1 MAGAAKDLSFAQRQ
15 ESIPACGVILLK
27 MAEGDVRAE
36 YLSGSELQ
44 NEDGSWRY
52 SFLVNE
58 ADLPG
63 GVELED
69 VREANI
75 IEPYWECPEAEE
87 VPEDECP
94 ARTIRCFEAIEDAVE
109 IEDDDFIGVLRFDE
123 ECDVWCLHRISADA
137 LRQEQSQEIDALD
150 YEAWPPDA
158 EFTGADDTYLT
169 HMPRRFLPEDGVRIS
184 LAQIGGGTIEVQV
197 FVDGAPL
204 LDEPASFNGVRT
216 LVIPNSGFDPAWRDT
231 IIEGGSVIT
240 VEIVD
245 ADYTPYAVNWQGLR
259 VAFLGRCVA

>member
-123 ECDVWCLHRISADA
+123 ECDVWCLHRISANA

-158 EFTGADDTYLT
+158 EFTGPTSVYLT
-169 HMPRRFLPEDGVRIS
+169 TMPRNFLPSDGLRIS
-184 LAQIGGGTIEVQV
+184 VAQIGSGTISFKVKLGTQ
-197 FVDGAPL
+197 DL
-204 LDEPASFNGVRT
+204 LAGPMVLNGVRT
-216 LVIPNSGFDPAWRDT
+216 LVIPNSGFDLAWRDAQIPGGT
-231 IIEGGSVIT
+231 VISVEVTQVNFIPYGTNWEG
-240 VEIVD
+240 
-245 ADYTPYAVNWQGLR
+245 AR
-259 VAFLGRCVA
+259 VAFLGRCV